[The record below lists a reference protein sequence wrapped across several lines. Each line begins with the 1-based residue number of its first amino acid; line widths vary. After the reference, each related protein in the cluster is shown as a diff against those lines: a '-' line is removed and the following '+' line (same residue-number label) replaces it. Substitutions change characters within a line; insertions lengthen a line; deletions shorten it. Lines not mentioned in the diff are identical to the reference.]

1 LPQTALWAGRQE
13 NLEEMLNLGPFIF
26 FDACASYLH
35 GSRPDHRHLIKI
47 FSAAPYAVSDWPSED
62 SLAKQ

>member
-1 LPQTALWAGRQE
+1 
-13 NLEEMLNLGPFIF
+13 MLNLGPFIF